1 MMSSLPEILIFKSD
15 AKTKGRANREV
26 WGMKSGIGFSAQR
39 SRSGKREFTMMIQGL
54 IPDAEAIVDRPL
66 ILEIVSDS

>member
-15 AKTKGRANREV
+15 AKTKARLNRET

-39 SRSGKREFTMMIQGL
+39 SRTGKREFTMMIQGL
-54 IPDAEAIVDRPL
+54 IPDAEEIVDRPL